1 MVTKNMEIALQQHEM
16 EWHLEKKVTL
26 GLIVAII
33 LNIGS
38 SIWWAASLNSQVVN
52 QQKSIETQG
61 SQINAIVSAQA
72 GVGERLAKME
82 AAITYQTRSL
92 DRIEEKLGK
101 K

>member
-1 MVTKNMEIALQQHEM
+1 MMHSK

-26 GLIVAII
+26 GLIVAMV
-33 LNIGS
+33 LNLGS
-38 SIWWAASLNSQVVN
+38 SVWWAASLNSQVMN
-52 QQKSIETQG
+52 QQKSIDGQAG
-61 SQINAIVSAQA
+61 QINAIITSQA

-82 AAITYQTRSL
+82 SAIGYQTKAL